1 MTTNVRTPTEAALV
15 AKLARTQLKAAGIP
29 ARVTSK
35 NYSGGDS
42 VRVTLYNPL
51 PATKEAVEI
60 GLRQYQGGYFDG
72 SQDLYVYQSRKGPSV
87 RFLFVDA
94 EYSEDLQQEAWE
106 YLCGYLVGFED
117 APVSVAQAGSFRNVQ
132 ACDYGDRLLY
142 RVLTG
147 DLGHFWST
155 RKPRI
160 TLPA

>member
-42 VRVTLYNPL
+42 VHVTLYNPL
-51 PATKEAVEI
+51 PATKEAVVI
-60 GLRQYQGGYFDG
+60 GLGHFQGGYFDG
-72 SQDLYVYQSRKGPSV
+72 SQDLYVYQSRQGPSV

-94 EYSEDLQQEAWE
+94 EYSDELRQEAWD

-117 APVSVAQAGSFRNVQ
+117 APLSVSQAGSFRNVQ
-132 ACDYGDRLLY
+132 AGDYGDRLLY
-142 RVLTG
+142 RVLNG
-147 DLGHFWST
+147 DIGHFWSS

-160 TLPA
+160 TVPT